1 MCLYIS
7 VYIYTYIWKNI
18 YICGRIYIFFHIYI
32 WKNNYGSII
41 AWHTSP
47 LGFPDDYIL
56 RNFKSYNMCDRC
68 VDLRWK

>member
-1 MCLYIS
+1 MC
-7 VYIYTYIWKNI
+7 VYIYMEEYIYIYKNI
-18 YICGRIYIFFHIYI
+18 YNSIYI

-47 LGFPDDYIL
+47 VGFPDDYIL